1 MQVGSAITTGES
13 RQRGT
18 RLRYVPGLD
27 GLRALAVIAV
37 LLYHADL
44 PMWGGFLG
52 VEAFFALSGYL
63 ITALLLAE
71 WHAEQRIDLATFW
84 LRRARRLLPALLF
97 LLAGTIILAWLVLPS
112 KLADLRVD
120 ILAALG
126 YIMNWRLI
134 RSGQSYFDPLLRPPL
149 LQHLWSLAVEEQF
162 YLLWPP
168 LVVAGLR
175 WLRPRGLLVLTLLAA
190 AGSTLLMAVLYRP
203 GADPSRI
210 YYGTDTR
217 AAGVLLGAALA
228 LVRTPGHPPAATS
241 RRAGRLLDGAGLMAL
256 AALLACFGWLPE
268 QHRLLYRGGFA
279 LVAGLT
285 VLVIA
290 AVSHPRAVVLPRLL
304 GLPLLRW
311 IGLRSYGLYLWHWPV
326 FVVTRPTVD
335 LPLAGLPV
343 LGLRLAIVVALVE
356 LSYRYIELP
365 VRHGAVERT
374 WRQISVA
381 GTAWR
386 PATLPRR
393 ISSRVVIRGL
403 SVLIPSVLLSIGAGA
418 VIPDLPRRSGPVTA
432 APSTRSQGAAD
443 TASTPVPSVAPPM
456 ALAVPGTEPTAMPQA
471 VPVRAQPGA
480 PPVPVATPRPDTL
493 TAEAAQPL
501 DPALAGALQRLL
513 DDTVADGHIP
523 GAVLAVSIPGSQPW
537 SGASGLAHVRQEIP
551 MQPQTLVPIGSVSK
565 LFTAVVVLQLVEEG
579 KLDLDAPIGTW
590 LPEIVVFADR
600 TTVRQVLNH
609 TSGIYDY
616 LEDRRFFTQ
625 AYQNPDRA
633 WMPAQL
639 VALAEQVGPSFQP
652 GAAGEWDYSSTNYVI
667 LGMLVEQ
674 VTGQPLA
681 DVMRQRIF
689 EPVGLTHTF
698 FAPDAAMEGQLAQ
711 GYVDDSD
718 RVNLSMTF
726 VYATGNIITT
736 AEDLQRFGEALF
748 MGDLLS
754 PESRATMTTVVETG
768 GAYAMPE
775 LQYGLGVMRARP
787 NVGPTVDGAPRPE
800 EASTVLGHIGGLA
813 GFRSAVWWVP
823 ESGITIAL
831 GLNQAN
837 VDPNVLARDVLEVI
851 LTWQG
856 R

>member
-1 MQVGSAITTGES
+1 
-13 RQRGT
+13 
-18 RLRYVPGLD
+18 
-27 GLRALAVIAV
+27 
-37 LLYHADL
+37 
-44 PMWGGFLG
+44 
-52 VEAFFALSGYL
+52 
-63 ITALLLAE
+63 
-71 WHAEQRIDLATFW
+71 
-84 LRRARRLLPALLF
+84 
-97 LLAGTIILAWLVLPS
+97 
-112 KLADLRVD
+112 
-120 ILAALG
+120 
-126 YIMNWRLI
+126 
-134 RSGQSYFDPLLRPPL
+134 
-149 LQHLWSLAVEEQF
+149 
-162 YLLWPP
+162 
-168 LVVAGLR
+168 
-175 WLRPRGLLVLTLLAA
+175 
-190 AGSTLLMAVLYRP
+190 
-203 GADPSRI
+203 
-210 YYGTDTR
+210 
-217 AAGVLLGAALA
+217 
-228 LVRTPGHPPAATS
+228 
-241 RRAGRLLDGAGLMAL
+241 
-256 AALLACFGWLPE
+256 
-268 QHRLLYRGGFA
+268 
-279 LVAGLT
+279 
-285 VLVIA
+285 
-290 AVSHPRAVVLPRLL
+290 
-304 GLPLLRW
+304 
-311 IGLRSYGLYLWHWPV
+311 
-326 FVVTRPTVD
+326 
-335 LPLAGLPV
+335 
-343 LGLRLAIVVALVE
+343 
-356 LSYRYIELP
+356 
-365 VRHGAVERT
+365 
-374 WRQISVA
+374 
-381 GTAWR
+381 
-386 PATLPRR
+386 
-393 ISSRVVIRGL
+393 
-403 SVLIPSVLLSIGAGA
+403 
-418 VIPDLPRRSGPVTA
+418 
-432 APSTRSQGAAD
+432 
-443 TASTPVPSVAPPM
+443 
-456 ALAVPGTEPTAMPQA
+456 
-471 VPVRAQPGA
+471 
-480 PPVPVATPRPDTL
+480 
-493 TAEAAQPL
+493 
-501 DPALAGALQRLL
+501 
-513 DDTVADGHIP
+513 
-523 GAVLAVSIPGSQPW
+523 
-537 SGASGLAHVRQEIP
+537 LAHVRQEIP

-579 KLDLDAPIGTW
+579 KLDLDGPIGTW

-625 AYQNPDRA
+625 AYQNPGRA

-775 LQYGLGVMRARP
+775 LQYGLGVMRARL